1 MENKHLE
8 SGDITS
14 GKNISFW
21 TNSINPIFYEK
32 LKQNLNTDV
41 VIVGGGIA
49 GITIAYC
56 LINSG
61 KKVVLVEDGGIGS
74 GETGRTTAHLVSAL
88 DDRYYELEKM
98 FGDEKT
104 SLIAESHSTAIDFI
118 ENICK
123 EKLIDC
129 DFERLDGYLF
139 LHPTDERESLHKEFI
154 AARKAGLNVEEL
166 PEVPGMK
173 EKMPCVKFSNQAQFH
188 PLKYLRALAELI
200 RKGGGSLYTETHASK
215 IYPEGITTA
224 DGFRVSAKHI
234 VVATNSPVNNK
245 YVMHLKQYPYRSYV
259 IGAKVKKGS
268 IAKALWWDTGDLS
281 ANSEIPPYHYVRL
294 QKLDADYDLLI
305 CGGEDHPTGVA
316 KEERIAEEDR
326 YGLLENWM
334 RERFDAEEIIYQWSG
349 QVMEP
354 MDSLAYIGR
363 NPMDKDNVYIV
374 TGDSGNGMTHGTIAG
389 MLITDLINGKENKWE
404 KIYAPSRFKAFTA
417 GKTFFKEFV
426 GGFFSYLKDKP
437 SIIPSI
443 EYATIEKGEA
453 KIVEIEGKKVGA
465 YRDQEDRLHFI
476 DTACTHLKC
485 EVKWNNDEKSWDCP
499 CHGSRFSFEGKVLNG
514 PANKDLPHHVEND
527 LYKLIINSQ
536 KHAATGTKEQ
546 QENY

>member
-1 MENKHLE
+1 MENKHKE
-8 SGDITS
+8 NGDITS

-21 TNSINPIFYEK
+21 TNSVNPIFYEK
-32 LKQNLNTDV
+32 LKENLHTEV

-56 LINSG
+56 LVKSG

-88 DDRYYELEKM
+88 DDRYYELERMYGK
-98 FGDEKT
+98 EKT
-104 SLIAESHSTAIDFI
+104 ALIAESHSAAIDFI

-123 EKLIDC
+123 ENLIDC
-129 DFERLDGYLF
+129 DFERLNGYLF

-154 AARKAGLNVEEL
+154 AARKAGLDVEEL
-166 PEVPGMK
+166 QDVPGMK
-173 EKMPCVKFSNQAQFH
+173 EKTPSLKFNNQAQFH
-188 PLKYLRALAELI
+188 PLKYLRALSALI
-200 RKGGGSLYTETHASK
+200 KKSGGLLYTETHATK
-215 IYPEGITTA
+215 IDHEGITTA
-224 DGFRVSAKHI
+224 DGFRISAKHI

-259 IGAKVKKGS
+259 IGARVRKNV
-268 IAKALWWDTGDLS
+268 IEKALWWDTGDLS
-281 ANSEIPPYHYVRL
+281 LNSEVPPYHYVRL
-294 QKLDADYDLLI
+294 QKLDDDYNLLI

-334 RERFDAEEIIYQWSG
+334 RKRFDVEDIIYQWSG

-389 MLITDLINGKENKWE
+389 MLITDLINEKENRWE
-404 KIYAPSRFKAFTA
+404 KLYAPSRFKIFSS

-426 GGFFSYLKDKP
+426 GGFFNYLVDKP
-437 SIIPSI
+437 TDIKSI
-443 EYATIEKGEA
+443 EFTGIEKNEGR
-453 KIVEIEGKKVGA
+453 IVEIEGKKVGV
-465 YRDQEDRLHFI
+465 YRDPEDKLHVI
-476 DTACTHLKC
+476 DSECSHLKC
-485 EVKWNNDEKSWDCP
+485 QVKWNNDEKSWDCP
-499 CHGSRFSFEGKVLNG
+499 CHGSRFSYKGKVLNG
-514 PANKDLPHHVEND
+514 PANTDLSYHLENNLYTAINAQKDGTTRT
-527 LYKLIINSQ
+527 KKQ
-536 KHAATGTKEQ
+536 K
-546 QENY
+546 NY